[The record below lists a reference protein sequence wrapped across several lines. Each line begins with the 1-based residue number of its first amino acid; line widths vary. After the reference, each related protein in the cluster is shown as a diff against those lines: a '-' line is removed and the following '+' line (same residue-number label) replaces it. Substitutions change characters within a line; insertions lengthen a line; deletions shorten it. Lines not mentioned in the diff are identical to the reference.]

1 MNEREHKRRAKGP
14 VSPEAVG
21 TLIWLL
27 DSDSVDRRRF
37 SILNR
42 LMTVRDSDEFQS
54 LPDALREKG
63 ATDHRRE
70 RSLGR
75 PPLAESPYRLSLGFR
90 SHASE
95 PGLNRSATR
104 PSRSVG
110 QSRPPHQSEGE
121 HREVRADCDFPSQV
135 GQYDGIRGNSHG

>member
-63 ATDHRRE
+63 AQIVD
-70 RSLGR
+70 
-75 PPLAESPYRLSLGFR
+75 ESD
-90 SHASE
+90 A
-95 PGLNRSATR
+95 
-104 PSRSVG
+104 
-110 QSRPPHQSEGE
+110 
-121 HREVRADCDFPSQV
+121 
-135 GQYDGIRGNSHG
+135 